1 MPVVRS
7 IKNISIGDTVIIE
20 KASNASL
27 NLWMKAR
34 QQGMMYIKCPCNAKK
49 GNVFEV
55 KAKFENGYI
64 LKGTNNTLQIVAY
77 SSDMRKVNV

>member
-1 MPVVRS
+1 MITAKAIKHIGLGDKVV
-7 IKNISIGDTVIIE
+7 ID

-34 QQGMMYIKCPCNAKK
+34 QQGLMYIKCPCNAKR

-64 LKGTNNTLQIVAY
+64 LQEVKNGLQVVAY
-77 SSDMRKVNV
+77 TSDMRKV